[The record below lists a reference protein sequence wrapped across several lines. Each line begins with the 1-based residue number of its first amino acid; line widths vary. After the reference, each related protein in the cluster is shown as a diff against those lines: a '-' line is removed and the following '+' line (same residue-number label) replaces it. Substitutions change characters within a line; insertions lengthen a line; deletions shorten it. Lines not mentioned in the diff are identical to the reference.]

1 MKTHGQ
7 VGYEQYLE
15 LRKANGLRVNSVIN
29 DWDTMGPAFKNVWEQ
44 LFGEVPDPFD
54 GDPGARAIAVE
65 RSRQR
70 NQEGWTY
77 SHDDEH
83 TGSELAL
90 MAAHYVLLSARD
102 ATQYHTQD
110 GLIAS
115 PLTRLIDFVAPQLTP
130 GEWHSKPGTSIR
142 NLEKAGALIAAEISR
157 LKRCEHQ
164 KNRRDQWEVEHQQ
177 STNSKKNAV

>member
-7 VGYEQYLE
+7 IGYERYRKYSLAVDPKWLIPTWENLSE
-15 LRKANGLRVNSVIN
+15 LNKPFWEKFCANELA
-29 DWDTMGPAFKNVWEQ
+29 DT
-44 LFGEVPDPFD
+44 
-54 GDPGARAIAVE
+54 DPGVAAIAAE
-65 RSRQR
+65 RERQV

-110 GLIAS
+110 GLIPS

-157 LKRCEHQ
+157 LKR
-164 KNRRDQWEVEHQQ
+164 RDQWELEYQQ